1 MLTFSGPPDSPPP
14 PQQRLLWPQ
23 ISVVSRLRKPG
34 LEGVTYLQVRD
45 AVFWIFFERDVQSAM
60 EMIGSDPALDR
71 T

>member
-1 MLTFSGPPDSPPP
+1 MLTFSGPPDSP

-23 ISVVSRLRKPG
+23 ISVVPRLRKPG

-45 AVFWIFFERDVQSAM
+45 AVFWKSFETDVQSAM
-60 EMIGSDPALDR
+60 EMIGRDPALDR